1 MFEVSESFLL
11 EDVTDP
17 VAVSVFAN
25 TDDCDL
31 ANDNFDNLNGE
42 YEDSLEDTFNADDSY
57 YDGNEYGDMTT
68 YSEDTPE
75 DLIDMDCAD
84 TLNMDVNEDIIV
96 DNDLSD
102 EDGELIDIVD
112 GAC

>member
-31 ANDNFDNLNGE
+31 ANDNFDNLNDE
-42 YEDSLEDTFNADDSY
+42 YEDSLEDTFDSDDSY

-68 YSEDTPE
+68 YSENTPE
-75 DLIDMDCAD
+75 DLIDMDCVPI
-84 TLNMDVNEDIIV
+84 TFGNRIMRVETVPIFLMSVLTYFV
-96 DNDLSD
+96 VFVKS
-102 EDGELIDIVD
+102 
-112 GAC
+112 

>member
-25 TDDCDL
+25 TDDYDL
-31 ANDNFDNLNGE
+31 ANDNFDNLNNE
-42 YEDSLEDTFNADDSY
+42 YEDSLEDTFDSDDSY

-84 TLNMDVNEDIIV
+84 TLNIDVNEDIIV

>member
-1 MFEVSESFLL
+1 MI
-11 EDVTDP
+11 
-17 VAVSVFAN
+17 
-25 TDDCDL
+25 
-31 ANDNFDNLNGE
+31 
-42 YEDSLEDTFNADDSY
+42 
-57 YDGNEYGDMTT
+57 T